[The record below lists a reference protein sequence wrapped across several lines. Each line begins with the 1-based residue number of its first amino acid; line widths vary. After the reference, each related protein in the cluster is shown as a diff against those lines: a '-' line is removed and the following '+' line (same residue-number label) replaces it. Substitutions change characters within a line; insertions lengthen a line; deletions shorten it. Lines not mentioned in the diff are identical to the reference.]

1 MVTALFKQT
10 FLLNKRKQT
19 KNKMTGTSLNI
30 QNSIK
35 LNEEIPQGKINMKIN
50 QNFKNKEGMTCLY

>member
-1 MVTALFKQT
+1 
-10 FLLNKRKQT
+10 
-19 KNKMTGTSLNI
+19 MTGTSLNI